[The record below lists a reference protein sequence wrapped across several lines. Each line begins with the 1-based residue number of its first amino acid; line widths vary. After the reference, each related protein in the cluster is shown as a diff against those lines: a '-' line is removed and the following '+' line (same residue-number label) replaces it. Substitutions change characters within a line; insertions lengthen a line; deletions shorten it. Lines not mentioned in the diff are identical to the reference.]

1 MRNGNRLYTYN
12 QSLDKTQF
20 KVRMPKIYNDKYQLE
35 VKHEIA
41 RISDKIKT
49 LKRTERKAHKND
61 QKIYEFMVDLD
72 FWKSEMAKFDN
83 NQTHKLLKSRKS
95 YDDKYL
101 YDFTIDYINKQIPID
116 ESHGRYP
123 YITKEEIA
131 KVLKCKP
138 SDLDKTFMRLNR
150 EGILSQA
157 KHGRMHDTARYGNL
171 QETLSCDYGKSDW
184 VPDMYDILAKAPVL
198 TA

>member
-83 NQTHKLLKSRKS
+83 NQTHKILKSRKS
-95 YDDKYL
+95 Y
-101 YDFTIDYINKQIPID
+101 
-116 ESHGRYP
+116 
-123 YITKEEIA
+123 
-131 KVLKCKP
+131 
-138 SDLDKTFMRLNR
+138 
-150 EGILSQA
+150 
-157 KHGRMHDTARYGNL
+157 
-171 QETLSCDYGKSDW
+171 
-184 VPDMYDILAKAPVL
+184 
-198 TA
+198 

>member
-1 MRNGNRLYTYN
+1 MREYNGLYTYN

-20 KVRMPKIYNDKYQLE
+20 ETRMPKIYNDEYQLE

-41 RISDKIKT
+41 RTSDKIKI
-49 LKRTERKAHKND
+49 LKRTERKAHQND
-61 QKIYEFMVDLD
+61 QKIYELMIDLD

-83 NQTHKLLKSRKS
+83 NQTHKPLKSRKS
-95 YDDKYL
+95 YSDKHL
-101 YDFTIDYINKQIPID
+101 YDFVIDYINKQIPID
-116 ESHGRYP
+116 ESHGRHP

-157 KHGRMHDTARYGNL
+157 KHRRMHDTARYGNL
-171 QETLSCDYGKSDW
+171 KETLSCDYGKSDW
-184 VPDMYDILAKAPVL
+184 VPDIYDILIKAPVL